1 MKKSVAGKP
10 IIQKVYRHKEQIG
23 NALPTA
29 LILILL
35 ILLVK
40 QCESSQVDKLEISR
54 LENNNLAL
62 QDTIKNYVSK
72 DGLHTGEIRA
82 LHLQLDE
89 LNDSLDYEKSKPPVT
104 ITEYKVEL
112 KEKIVEVPNLVLLT
126 DTIHDTVFS
135 ALGYTHLITM
145 QNDTVYGKSIRT
157 MDLTLPIRVHDSSL
171 TLGRAE
177 IDLHQNIWLR
187 TSIYQDRKTKE
198 VFMKAETDY
207 PNVAFNRGAGILV
220 QDDKGLRQLMRQSR
234 RTFGVGIQTGVGI
247 TTTGQPRHYIGVGVH
262 YSPKFLQW

>member
-23 NALPTA
+23 RALPTA

-40 QCESSQVDKLEISR
+40 QCESTQLDKLEITR

-62 QDTIKNYVSK
+62 QDTIRNYVSK
-72 DGLHTGEIRA
+72 DGLNTGEIRA
-82 LHLQLDE
+82 LNLKVDE

-104 ITEYKVEL
+104 ITEYKVQIQ
-112 KEKIVEVPNLVLLT
+112 EKIVEVPNLVVLT
-126 DTIHDTVFS
+126 DTLHDTVYKDR
-135 ALGYTHLITM
+135 GYTHLITV
-145 QNDTVYGKSIRT
+145 QSDTVYDKSLRT
-157 MDLTLPIRVHDSSL
+157 MDITIPANVGDSL
-171 TLGRAE
+171 TLGPAE

-207 PNVAFNRGAGILV
+207 PNVAFNRGKGILV

-234 RTFGVGIQTGVGI
+234 RTFGIGIQTGVGI
-247 TTTGQPRHYIGVGVH
+247 TTTGQSRHYIGVGIH